1 VQNCFRLRP
10 DRSCQ
15 TFFISFLQG
24 LIRLL
29 CLKEINSRH
38 LTLFRLFQIQN
49 ILHVLQESQIYFLMN
64 VQNSLGKFWKMIC
77 WRLFSLLQ
85 CSEFP

>member
-1 VQNCFRLRP
+1 MQNCFRLRL
-10 DRSCQ
+10 DRSCL

-29 CLKEINSRH
+29 CLKEIDSRH

-49 ILHVLQESQIYFLMN
+49 ILHVLQESQNYFLMN
-64 VQNSLGKFWKMIC
+64 VQNSLGKFGKMIC
-77 WRLFSLLQ
+77 CRLISLLR